1 MLEGGFRNIP
11 VVQDG
16 RVVAMLTEGDIRS
29 FVGHFEDTTA
39 KRAITQALVTV
50 GPQTPI
56 REAARIMRERKI
68 DGLPVVEDGRL
79 VGIITT
85 SDALAATT
93 SEG

>member
-1 MLEGGFRNIP
+1 
-11 VVQDG
+11 
-16 RVVAMLTEGDIRS
+16 
-29 FVGHFEDTTA
+29 
-39 KRAITQALVTV
+39 
-50 GPQTPI
+50 
-56 REAARIMRERKI
+56 MRERKI